1 MGRSGKPPINYG
13 FLDTARYL
21 DAWFDQMELDDVVLV
36 GHDWGGALAL
46 DWAARHPAR
55 VRGVAFF
62 ETILRPMT
70 WDEHFPGEARARVEA
85 LRDSD
90 TGETKV
96 LDENFFLEIALHR
109 TILGEMTRNRW
120 PRPIAPL
127 IRHERVADPFS
138 SGHDPSPSK
147 ELPVT

>member
-1 MGRSGKPPINYG
+1 M
-13 FLDTARYL
+13 
-21 DAWFDQMELDDVVLV
+21 
-36 GHDWGGALAL
+36 
-46 DWAARHPAR
+46 
-55 VRGVAFF
+55 
-62 ETILRPMT
+62 
-70 WDEHFPGEARARVEA
+70 EA

-109 TILGEMTRNRW
+109 TILGEMTETDAEAYRS
-120 PRPIAPL
+120 L